1 MTALP
6 AASITSSAF
15 DDLDA
20 LNAQLEGL
28 RADQRVAWALQH
40 GPQNAALSSSFGAQ
54 SAVTLHLLSQQ
65 RPDIPV
71 ILIDT
76 GYLFP
81 ETYRFADAL
90 TERLKLNLKVYRPLV
105 SRAWMEARHGRLW
118 EQGMVGI
125 DQYNNLRKVEP
136 MRRALNELDV
146 GTWFTGLRR
155 SQSGGRA
162 QTPIMQKRGERYKI
176 SPIADW
182 TDRDVWQYLQAH
194 DLPYHPLWEQGYVSI
209 GDFHTTRRWEPGMRE
224 EDTRFTVSSAS
235 AASTKISS
243 VSGPLPVALVRVT
256 LHPHVRQLHA
266 HAASRMQRQCAAS
279 CTHAPAHASPRRRI
293 GVSAPH
299 PVTIERPHQQQRQ
312 ADQREDQPA
321 QHQQRHQAA

>member
-6 AASITSSAF
+6 AASITSSAL

-28 RADQRVAWALQH
+28 HADERVSWALQH
-40 GPQNAALSSSFGAQ
+40 GPQDAALSSSFGAQ

-125 DQYNNLRKVEP
+125 DQYNNLRKIEP
-136 MRRALNELDV
+136 MRRALDELNV

-162 QTPIMQKRGERYKI
+162 QTPIVQKRGERYKI

-182 TDRDVWQYLQAH
+182 TDRDVWQYLQTH
-194 DLPYHPLWEQGYVSI
+194 ELPYHHCGNKATCPSAISTPRVAGNPAC
-209 GDFHTTRRWEPGMRE
+209 GRKTR
-224 EDTRFTVSSAS
+224 AS
-235 AASTKISS
+235 LA
-243 VSGPLPVALVRVT
+243 
-256 LHPHVRQLHA
+256 
-266 HAASRMQRQCAAS
+266 
-279 CTHAPAHASPRRRI
+279 
-293 GVSAPH
+293 
-299 PVTIERPHQQQRQ
+299 
-312 ADQREDQPA
+312 
-321 QHQQRHQAA
+321 